1 MLSDRAL
8 RRVHLGSRLTPD
20 TVWSARTI
28 AAETEA
34 TASAVHDLVSTRLND
49 RHVRLLEDGIRRAHD
64 EHVSPTQIDAF
75 MKKHV
80 SKAEA
85 EAITAAFNSADVEN
99 MPAGQTKWRLAQAVS
114 WVAGKTD
121 DEERRLDLMKVA
133 GAVVPIAEAA

>member
-1 MLSDRAL
+1 MASAGLAIRSDDRPGGGPGALSVAFFALRLACTNGMLMEKAL

-34 TASAVHDLVSTRLND
+34 TASAVHDIVSTRRND

-64 EHVSPTQIDAF
+64 EHVSPSQVNEYL
-75 MKKHV
+75 KKHV

-85 EAITAAFNSADVEN
+85 EAITVAFNSADV
-99 MPAGQTKWRLAQAVS
+99 G
-114 WVAGKTD
+114 
-121 DEERRLDLMKVA
+121 
-133 GAVVPIAEAA
+133 I